1 VPLKPVSVSQLNSYI
16 KRILATDPIL
26 SNVSVKGEI
35 SNLTKHSSGHWYF
48 TLKDETSRI
57 NCFLPA
63 DRVFGLRFDIS
74 EGMELIVYGSVS
86 VYERGGSYSVYVRDI
101 DVQGEG
107 SLKIAFENLR
117 RKLEAEGLFDPD
129 VKRPIPEFPK
139 RIGVL
144 TSPTGAAVHDI
155 ITTVKRRNPL
165 VDVLIYPCIVQGPEA
180 AASIVNGLAEMN
192 KLFPDLDVIIAGR
205 GGGSAEDLWCF
216 NEESVARA
224 IRASEIPVISAVGHE
239 VDFTIADFAAD
250 LRGATP
256 TAAAE
261 LAVPHMAA
269 LIDTLQLY
277 TPQRL
282 YQNLQTGFEN
292 YGLSLQRLRD
302 SVENSIRSRIR
313 EAESR
318 LELLKNDAD
327 LSNPMNVLDKGY
339 AMAKK
344 GGEWVERAAAFAKGD
359 SLDLRFKD
367 GTLVCLVQEVTI
379 HE

>member
-1 VPLKPVSVSQLNSYI
+1 
-16 KRILATDPIL
+16 
-26 SNVSVKGEI
+26 G
-35 SNLTKHSSGHWYF
+35 
-48 TLKDETSRI
+48 TLRY
-57 NCFLPA
+57 
-63 DRVFGLRFDIS
+63 DIS
-74 EGMELIVYGSVS
+74 EGMELIVYGSLS

-117 RKLEAEGLFDPD
+117 KKLEAEGLFDPS
-129 VKRPIPEFPK
+129 VKRPIPAFPK

-144 TSPTGAAVHDI
+144 TSPTGAAVHDV

-165 VDVLIYPCIVQGPEA
+165 VDVLVYPCVVQGPDA
-180 AASIVNGLAEMN
+180 AASIAEGLSEMN
-192 KLFPDLDVIIAGR
+192 RLFPDLDVIIAGR

-216 NEESVARA
+216 NEEAVARA
-224 IRASEIPVISAVGHE
+224 IRASNIPVISAVGHE
-239 VDFTIADFAAD
+239 VDVTIADYAAD

-269 LIDTLQLY
+269 LIDTLRLY

-282 YQNLQTGFEN
+282 YSNLEAGFEN
-292 YGLSLQRLRD
+292 YALTLQRLRD
-302 SVENSIRSRIR
+302 SAEHSIRSLLQ

-318 LELLKNDAD
+318 LNLLKNDAD
-327 LSNPMNVLDKGY
+327 LSNPMNVLEKGY
-339 AMAKK
+339 AMARKD
-344 GGEWVERAAAFAKGD
+344 GSWQDRAAAFRKGD
-359 SLDLRFKD
+359 SMDLRFKD
-367 GTLVCLVQEVTI
+367 GTLVCLVQEVSI